1 MTSKEQVKKI
11 LEAREY
17 IIGSTKSE
25 VNLDKF
31 VSSWAIVLSDIFR
44 ISMELEDPSKGL
56 SLLIEASTM
65 FWVSI
70 ESLNQRKIC
79 NAREFRIK
87 IEKEIED
94 NNEWKQ
100 AKMGLLFAV
109 KFLPVLNM
117 FNEMKELFRMDSPSN
132 TIN

>member
-1 MTSKEQVKKI
+1 
-11 LEAREY
+11 
-17 IIGSTKSE
+17 
-25 VNLDKF
+25 
-31 VSSWAIVLSDIFR
+31 
-44 ISMELEDPSKGL
+44 MELEDPSKGL